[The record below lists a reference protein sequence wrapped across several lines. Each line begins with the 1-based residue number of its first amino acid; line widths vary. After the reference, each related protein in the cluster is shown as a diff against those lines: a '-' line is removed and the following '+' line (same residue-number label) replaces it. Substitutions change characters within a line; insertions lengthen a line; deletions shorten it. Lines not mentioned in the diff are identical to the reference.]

1 MTLSNLLTNS
11 LKLVKSHS
19 PEILTGLS
27 VAGVATTSY
36 LVGKASFKASEVIRD
51 DILKEKEKLPQDSE
65 GNISVRYFRTHK
77 ENIKL
82 VWKMYIPPTVSGV
95 ATIACI
101 IGASKS
107 NSRRTTAAVTAYSLT
122 ERAFS
127 EYREKVV
134 EQIGKG
140 KEQKIRDDIN
150 QDRINK
156 NTVAKSEMVVL
167 SGDRVLCCELYTK
180 RYFRSDMESLRTAQN
195 NINEKVLKEWYVSLD
210 QFYDEIDLD
219 HTSYSDK
226 VGWDSDRLLLL
237 EFSTVLSQ
245 DGQPCL
251 AFEYNY
257 LKPLK

>member
-1 MTLSNLLTNS
+1 MTLSNILTNG

-36 LVGKASFKASEVIRD
+36 LVGKASFKAA
-51 DILKEKEKLPQDSE
+51 KEIE
-65 GNISVRYFRTHK
+65 HK
-77 ENIKL
+77 EAIGGTNADTKERFKERAKL
-82 VWKMYIPPTVSGV
+82 VWKLYIPPTISGA

-140 KEQKIRDDIN
+140 KEQKIRDDVV
-150 QDRINK
+150 QNK
-156 NTVAKSEMVVL
+156 VSKKPPGSSEVIVL
-167 SGDRVLCCELYTK
+167 GPGHVLCCDLHSH
-180 RYFRSDMESLRTAQN
+180 RYFRSDMESLRKAQN
-195 NINEKVLKEWYVSLD
+195 DINERILNDWYVNLD
-210 QFYDEIDLD
+210 EFYDLVDLP

-226 VGWDSDRLLLL
+226 LGWDSEKLMTL
-237 EFSTVLSQ
+237 EFSTVLSE
-245 DGQPCL
+245 DGEPCL
-251 AFEYNY
+251 AFEYSY

>member
-36 LVGKASFKASEVIRD
+36 LVGKASFKAS
-51 DILKEKEKLPQDSE
+51 KEIDHVEAVNGTHGSTKERFKE
-65 GNISVRYFRTHK
+65 RT
-77 ENIKL
+77 KL
-82 VWKMYIPPTVSGV
+82 VWKMYIPPAISGAATV
-95 ATIACI
+95 ACI

-150 QDRINK
+150 QDRVNK
-156 NTVAKSEMVVL
+156 NPATKSEMVVL
-167 SGDRVLCCELYTK
+167 SGDRVLCCELHTR

-195 NINEKVLKEWYVSLD
+195 NINEKVLKDWYVSLD
-210 QFYDEIDLD
+210 EFYDEIDMD

-226 VGWDSDRLLLL
+226 VGWDSDKLMVL